1 MSHSLLHKFSNKSV
15 QQIVQELMYDEYL
28 ERDNMLRNAFN
39 SSPLKAVKKKIVF
52 SKNIYNNYLQQSPSS
67 VTSQNNQCK
76 IIGVVAIQKK
86 KIQDV
91 ITNVPKNNAKKVNKP
106 KELRGLSISDHM
118 DNLIREK
125 SILPQIQRQSQKCLM
140 FNDDDFEGYKLKSE
154 EMTLEID
161 EYMQMKKDKNSFQL
175 PNIQSRNQ

>member
-1 MSHSLLHKFSNKSV
+1 MQQLHKFSNKSV

-39 SSPLKAVKKKIVF
+39 SSPLKTVKKKIVF

-76 IIGVVAIQKK
+76 VIGVVAIQKK
-86 KIQDV
+86 KNQDV
-91 ITNVPKNNAKKVNKP
+91 IINVPKSVKKVNKP

-118 DNLIREK
+118 DNMIRDK
-125 SILPQIQRQSQKCLM
+125 NILPQIQRQSQKSLV

-161 EYMQMKKDKNSFQL
+161 EYMKMKRDKDSFSL
-175 PNIQSRNQ
+175 PNIYSRYQ

>member
-1 MSHSLLHKFSNKSV
+1 MQQLHKFSNKSV

-76 IIGVVAIQKK
+76 VIGVVAIQKK
-86 KIQDV
+86 KNQDA
-91 ITNVPKNNAKKVNKP
+91 IINVSNVKKVNKP

-118 DNLIREK
+118 DNVIRDK
-125 SILPQIQRQSQKCLM
+125 NNLPQIQRQSQKSLV

-161 EYMQMKKDKNSFQL
+161 EYMKMKKDKDSFSL
-175 PNIQSRNQ
+175 PNIYSRYQ